1 MAIDK
6 LLLIILLLGLLN
18 RGWARYFLIANNCK
32 YNVWPGFL
40 SNAGIAPLSTTGF
53 QLLPGQ
59 SRTVDLPS
67 GWSGRLWGRT
77 GCNFD
82 SSGKGNC
89 STADC
94 GGSLECNGAGALPP
108 ASLAEFTFGQGEAQ
122 DFYDVS
128 LVDGYN
134 LPMLITAQGG
144 TGACTS
150 TGCITDLNRSC
161 PKELQ
166 VDDGVGDSNV
176 LACKSACEA
185 FGDPAYCCSG
195 AYGNPNTCK
204 PSAYSELFKAACP
217 RAYSYAYD
225 DSTSTF
231 TCIGADYT
239 ITFCPTFAM
248 ASTERKSNTPPSAN
262 SPTASGTGNDNN
274 TNPLFDAS
282 ATQGNSSSAMY
293 SAAYRSFTI
302 SLGLSLMIAFI
313 VTIIINS
320 RISN

>member
-1 MAIDK
+1 MAINK
-6 LLLIILLLGLLN
+6 LIVILVLALLN
-18 RGWARYFLIANNCK
+18 RVCSRSFIIANNCK

-40 SNAGIAPLSTTGF
+40 SNAGITPLSTTGF
-53 QLLPGQ
+53 QLLPGGT
-59 SRTVDLPS
+59 RTVDLPA

-77 GCNFD
+77 GCTFD
-82 SSGKGNC
+82 STGKGNC

-94 GGSLECNGAGALPP
+94 GGALECNGAGAKPP
-108 ASLAEFTFGQGEAQ
+108 ASLAEFTLGQGQAL

-134 LPMLITAQGG
+134 LPMLVTAQGG
-144 TGACTS
+144 NGACTS
-150 TGCITDLNRSC
+150 TGCITDLNLSC

-166 VDDGVGDSNV
+166 VDDGIGASNV
-176 LACKSACEA
+176 LACRSACEA

-204 PSAYSELFKAACP
+204 PSAYSQLFKAACP

-231 TCIGADYT
+231 TCNGADYT
-239 ITFCPTFAM
+239 ITFCPTLAM
-248 ASTERKSNTPPSAN
+248 ASTERKSNSPPSAD
-262 SPTASGTGNDNN
+262 SPISSSSSNNNN
-274 TNPLFDAS
+274 TNPLFEAS
-282 ATQGNSSSAMY
+282 ASQGTSSSYMD
-293 SAAYRSFTI
+293 SAASRPLTI
-302 SLGLSLMIAFI
+302 SCGLSLMIVFI

-320 RISN
+320 RCSN